1 MLLLRGQ
8 AGAGPGQYLHQWAL
22 RGERGDD
29 QTAGHHPDIHQCIGS
44 KPRFCQP
51 VAIQAQAGAAGIP
64 GGQEVVVIKMPD
76 ADITDLHP
84 PLRFG
89 KVLCDVESRL
99 AIMTTS
105 D

>member
-1 MLLLRGQ
+1 M
-8 AGAGPGQYLHQWAL
+8 
-22 RGERGDD
+22 
-29 QTAGHHPDIHQCIGS
+29 
-44 KPRFCQP
+44 
-51 VAIQAQAGAAGIP
+51 
-64 GGQEVVVIKMPD
+64 IKMPD